1 MYPVNLLPMYPVRT
15 TAYLALNRV
24 PFVKGVMKGVRHER
38 GQVIHFAE
46 FQKFKRLTRSVSQN
60 SLKTGI
66 LQYES
71 LDPFYTISNLLPGRV
86 SSP

>member
-1 MYPVNLLPMYPVRT
+1 MHER
-15 TAYLALNRV
+15 
-24 PFVKGVMKGVRHER
+24 GER

-71 LDPFYTISNLLPGRV
+71 PDPFHAAIVEGGFFQLEDGGVVLEDV
-86 SSP
+86 HADLAAL